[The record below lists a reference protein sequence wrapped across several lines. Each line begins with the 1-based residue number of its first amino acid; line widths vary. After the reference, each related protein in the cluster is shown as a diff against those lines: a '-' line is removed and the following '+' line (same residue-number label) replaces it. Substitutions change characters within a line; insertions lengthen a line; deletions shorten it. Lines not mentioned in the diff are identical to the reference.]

1 MSSESLT
8 NCEPDRK
15 YRTKPEQAYRIHGPF
30 HIFSKSYALQKM
42 PVGSVMATQKSKQP
56 RHQEELLLCQLFG

>member
-15 YRTKPEQAYRIHGPF
+15 SRTKPEQAYRIHGPF
-30 HIFSKSYALQKM
+30 HICSKSYALHKI
-42 PVGSVMATQKSKQP
+42 PVGCVMATQKLKKA
-56 RHQEELLLCQLFG
+56 RHQEELLLGQLFG

>member
-1 MSSESLT
+1 MSSKSLT

-15 YRTKPEQAYRIHGPF
+15 SRTKPEQAYRIHGPF
-30 HIFSKSYALQKM
+30 HICSKSYALHKI

-56 RHQEELLLCQLFG
+56 RHQEELLLGQLFG

>member
-1 MSSESLT
+1 MQKRGELKMSSESLI

-15 YRTKPEQAYRIHGPF
+15 SRIHGPF
-30 HIFSKSYALQKM
+30 HICSKSYALHKI

-56 RHQEELLLCQLFG
+56 RHQEELLLGQLFG